1 MFHQNLLQHKVT
13 KFVGG
18 GEAVLGLEREI
29 KQPLLLFY
37 QKEQQ
42 KKKAIKIHLGEEER
56 QRAHPASVVQGDLSP
71 VAGRARP
78 ASPGSPAKCRLGNKH
93 LT

>member
-18 GEAVLGLEREI
+18 GEAVLDLEREI

-56 QRAHPASVVQGDLSP
+56 QRAHPASRG
-71 VAGRARP
+71 AGRPLSSGRESTSCFTWQPCQAP
-78 ASPGSPAKCRLGNKH
+78 AGK
-93 LT
+93 